1 MFLIPPG
8 INNLYDSLQSNRACA
23 ELLWNPGF
31 VRCPGMNAQVR
42 QFPGKMTAG
51 SDGHGQRG
59 RRPFPCA
66 GTRSSARKTAR
77 PQ

>member
-1 MFLIPPG
+1 
-8 INNLYDSLQSNRACA
+8 
-23 ELLWNPGF
+23 
-31 VRCPGMNAQVR
+31 MNAQVR